1 MRKRSTYKVFVYFLC
16 FSFLLLTSELPRMA
30 AEAKER
36 SRPIGEMISRG
47 VVKFEAG
54 ENVWKRVEPSHF
66 PIFQEV
72 RIKTEKG
79 QAFVLVANDI
89 QITVSENTVFTVQ
102 RDGQF
107 HLLQGRISFRIPS
120 GADMSFRVGNL
131 SIGKSHPSQ
140 AGKRLLASPQSEET
154 VGAVVLIR
162 GSLSIRDR
170 DRVVLAVLPNES
182 VTIPSFTVFG
192 SPEQKVAGVE
202 QYQIVQYPTGK
213 TALDEPPLGLSG
225 WTWMVISL
233 AAVGAVGGAIALGID
248 SGGSSDNVVIPSTP
262 VCP

>member
-1 MRKRSTYKVFVYFLC
+1 MRK
-16 FSFLLLTSELPRMA
+16 
-30 AEAKER
+30 R

-154 VGAVVLIR
+154 VGAVVLRPNGAAMVKSIR